1 MGYLDN
7 TSVTVDSILT
17 KKGRERLSQGRNS
30 FQITRFALGDDEVD
44 YTLWNPS
51 HTLGSSYYGEQIE
64 NMPVLEAITDESYA
78 LKYKLLTLD
87 KNTISLPS
95 FTVSPANISIPQASV
110 LGGTSGVRAAVR
122 INISGYSQP
131 YTVTLLEDSLG
142 EIEAIDQDSFVF
154 RPVDILT
161 PQQDQNTSIVIVG
174 NQTGGRVE
182 IPVTITT
189 TLNSTST
196 VATPRQVP

>member
-7 TSVTVDSILT
+7 TSVTVDAILT
-17 KKGRERLSQGRNS
+17 KKGREALSQGRNS

-44 YTLWNPS
+44 YTLWNPAHS
-51 HTLGSSYYGEQIE
+51 LGSSYYGEQIE
-64 NMPVLEAITDESYA
+64 NMPVLEAITDENYA
-78 LKYKLLTLD
+78 LKYKLLSLD

-95 FTVSPANISIPQASV
+95 FTVSPASISIPQASV
-110 LGGTSGVRAAVR
+110 LSQGANAAVR
-122 INISGYSQP
+122 INISGYAQP

-154 RPVDILT
+154 RPVNTLT
-161 PQQDQNTSIVIVG
+161 PQQDQSTSIVIVG

-189 TLNSTST
+189 TLRSTST
-196 VATPRQVP
+196 VATSRITP

>member
-7 TSVTVDSILT
+7 TSVTVDAILT
-17 KKGRERLSQGRNS
+17 KKGRERLSQGRNF

-95 FTVSPANISIPQASV
+95 FTVSPANISIPQASQ
-110 LGGTSGVRAAVR
+110 LPLGTSAAVR
-122 INISGYSQP
+122 INISGYAQQ

-154 RPVDILT
+154 RPIDILT

-189 TLNSTST
+189 TLKQTST
-196 VATPRQVP
+196 VATPKQIP

>member
-7 TSVTVDSILT
+7 TSVTVDAILT
-17 KKGRERLSQGRNS
+17 KKGRELLAQGRNA
-30 FQITRFALGDDEVD
+30 FQVTRFALGDDEVD

-51 HTLGSSYYGEQIE
+51 HAAGSSFYGEMIE
-64 NMPVLEAITDESYA
+64 NMPVMEAITDESYA

-87 KNTISLPS
+87 KNTINLPS
-95 FTVSPANISIPQASV
+95 FTVSPATISIPQASV
-110 LGGTSGVRAAVR
+110 LPAGTSAGVR

-131 YTVTLLEDSLG
+131 YTVTLLDDSLG

-154 RPVDILT
+154 RPVDILS
-161 PQQDQNTSIVIVG
+161 PQQTQSTSIVIVG

-182 IPVTITT
+182 IGVTITT
-189 TLNSTST
+189 SLTAAST
-196 VATPRQVP
+196 VATPRSVL

>member
-7 TSVTVDSILT
+7 TSVTVDAILT
-17 KKGRERLSQGRNS
+17 KKGRELLAQGRNS

-44 YTLWNPS
+44 YTLWNPAHS
-51 HTLGSSYYGEQIE
+51 LGSSYYGEMIE
-64 NMPVLEAITDESYA
+64 NMPVLEAITDENYA

-95 FTVSPANISIPQASV
+95 FTVSPASISIPQSSV
-110 LGGTSGVRAAVR
+110 LPNGTNASVR
-122 INISGYSQP
+122 INISGFSQP
-131 YTVTLLEDSLG
+131 YTVTLLDDSLG

-154 RPVDILT
+154 RPVNILS
-161 PQQDQNTSIVIVG
+161 PQQDQSTSIVIVG

-182 IPVTITT
+182 IGVTITT
-189 TLNSTST
+189 QLTSLST
-196 VATPRQVP
+196 VATPRQIP

>member
-7 TSVTVDSILT
+7 TSVTVDAILT

-122 INISGYSQP
+122 INISGYAQP

-142 EIEAIDQDSFVF
+142 EIEVIDQDSFVF
-154 RPVDILT
+154 RPVNTLT

>member
-7 TSVTVDSILT
+7 TSVTVDAILT

>member
-7 TSVTVDSILT
+7 TSVTVDAILT
-17 KKGRERLSQGRNS
+17 KKGRERLSQGRNF

-95 FTVSPANISIPQASV
+95 FTVSPANISIPQASQ
-110 LGGTSGVRAAVR
+110 LSQGTNAAVR
-122 INISGYSQP
+122 INISGYAQQ

-154 RPVDILT
+154 RPIDILT

-189 TLNSTST
+189 TLKPTST
-196 VATPRQVP
+196 VATSRITP

>member
-7 TSVTVDSILT
+7 TSVTVDAILT

-64 NMPVLEAITDESYA
+64 NMPVLEAITDENYA

-95 FTVSPANISIPQASV
+95 FTVSPASISIPQASQ
-110 LGGTSGVRAAVR
+110 LPLGTSAAVR
-122 INISGYSQP
+122 INISGYAQP

-142 EIEAIDQDSFVF
+142 EIEVIDQDSFVF
-154 RPVDILT
+154 RPVNTLT

>member
-7 TSVTVDSILT
+7 TSVTVDAILT
-17 KKGRERLSQGRNS
+17 KKGRERLSQGRNF

-110 LGGTSGVRAAVR
+110 LGVTSGVRAAVR
-122 INISGYSQP
+122 INISGYAQQ

-154 RPVDILT
+154 RPIDILT

-189 TLNSTST
+189 TLKSTST
-196 VATPRQVP
+196 VATPKQVP